1 MLLMIDNYDSFVYNL
16 VQYFEELEQQVIVY
30 RNDKITLKQIEGM
43 SPSGIVLSP
52 GPGKPEEAG
61 ICIEVIKKFA
71 GKIPILGVCLGHQAI
86 GHVFGGKVIRASKP
100 MHGKSSKIIHD
111 KKRLFCGIPVPFR
124 GGRYHSLIISK
135 ESFPDSLEITAW
147 TEEGEIMGVAHK
159 DMHVY
164 GVQFHPESVLT
175 EHGHKLLSNFLEII
189 AKEKGEGVCKSA
201 KPTVEQSCR
210 R

>member
-16 VQYFEELEQQVIVY
+16 VQYFGELEQQVIVY
-30 RNDKITLKQIEGM
+30 RNDKITLKQIEEM

-86 GHVFGGKVIRASKP
+86 GHVFGGKVIRANKP

-111 KKRLFCGIPVPFR
+111 KKRLFFGIPVPFR

-147 TEEGEIMGVAHK
+147 TEEGEIMGVTHK
-159 DMHVY
+159 DIHVY

-201 KPTVEQSCR
+201 KPTVKQSCR